1 MAGRAPKTT
10 LIELSD
16 MTSWQVRVRVAAIL
30 VAVCCVVLP
39 SRVAMAD
46 GPVYST
52 QEEIFADSQAAPC
65 EDKAR
70 LDAAIAL
77 FKRAGASDADIC
89 VFEDGKIRN
98 VVVTLRGS
106 GSGFL
111 VVGAHYDKAD
121 IGCGAIDNW
130 SGVVLVAHVY
140 KTLRQLRPNR
150 TILFV
155 AFGEEETGLRGSH
168 AMVKAIAKPD
178 RAAYCAMV
186 NLDSFGL
193 ARPQVLENVT
203 SPKLLA
209 FVRTVAD
216 KAKVPIASATLAGVA
231 DADSSSFKAAGIPA
245 VTLHGLPSDWDKII
259 HTAKDQAGLIH
270 SASMYLGYVL
280 TLNLVAQLDSCE
292 CGAFR

>member
-1 MAGRAPKTT
+1 
-10 LIELSD
+10 
-16 MTSWQVRVRVAAIL
+16 MTNRQVRVRVAATVL
-30 VAVCCVVLP
+30 AVCCLVLP
-39 SRVAMAD
+39 VRVAQAD
-46 GPVYST
+46 GPAYST
-52 QEEIFADSQAAPC
+52 QDEIFADTQTAPC
-65 EDKAR
+65 KDEDR
-70 LDAAIAL
+70 RDAAIAL
-77 FKRAGASDADIC
+77 FKRAGATDADVC
-89 VFEDGKIRN
+89 VVESGKIKN
-98 VVVTLRGS
+98 VVVTLKGA
-106 GSGFL
+106 GAGYL
-111 VVGAHYDKAD
+111 VVGAHYDKVST
-121 IGCGAIDNW
+121 GCGAVDNW
-130 SGVVLVAHVY
+130 TGVVLLAHVY

-168 AMVKAIAKPD
+168 AMVKAIAKED

-203 SPKLLA
+203 SPKLLD

-216 KAKVPIASATLAGVA
+216 KAKVPIASASLAGVA

-245 VTLHGLPSDWDKII
+245 VTLHGLPANWQQII
-259 HTAKDQAGLIH
+259 HSAADQPGQIH
-270 SASMYLGYVL
+270 PASMYLGYVL